1 MSILL
6 FGAGGQVGHELRES
20 LASLGAVVALTR
32 SEVDLTDVD
41 ALRQVIRARQP
52 DMIVNAAAYT
62 AVDRA
67 EQEPAEAEAINAIA
81 PGVMAEEAGRLQAL
95 MVHFSTDYV
104 FNGRSSRP
112 YRETDVPRPLSVY
125 GHTKRAGE
133 EAVTSQNPRHLVL
146 RTGWVVGAHGRNFVK
161 TILRLAAERDELR
174 VVDDQRGAP
183 TSAALLATVTSQL
196 VKAWRSNAGGEFS
209 YGLYHVAPCGETT
222 WFDLARWMVGYA
234 QDHGASLRVVPDRVV
249 PVSSEEY
256 PALATRPPYSVLDT
270 SRIQQTFGVIPPAWD
285 EGLQKIMDRLL

>member
-6 FGAGGQVGHELRES
+6 FGAGGQVGRELCET
-20 LASLGAVVALTR
+20 LASLGCVHALTR

-41 ALRQVIRARQP
+41 ALRRTIRARQP
-52 DMIVNAAAYT
+52 DVIVNAAAYT

-67 EQEPAEAEAINAIA
+67 EEEPAEAEAVNAIA
-81 PGVMAEEAGRLQAL
+81 PSVMAEEAERLQAL

-104 FNGRSSRP
+104 FDGCASRP
-112 YRETDVPRPLSVY
+112 YRETDLPRPLSVY
-125 GHTKRAGE
+125 GHTKQAGE

-174 VVDDQRGAP
+174 VVNDQRGAP
-183 TSAALLATVTSQL
+183 TSATLLAAVTSQL
-196 VKAWRSNAGGEFS
+196 VNAWRSNARGEFP
-209 YGLYHVAPCGETT
+209 YGLYHVAARGETT

-234 QDHGASLRVVPDRVV
+234 QDHGASLCVARERVV

-256 PALATRPPYSVLDT
+256 PVLATRPSYSVLDT
-270 SRIQQTFGVIPPAWD
+270 SRIQQTFGITPPAWD
-285 EGLQKIMDRLL
+285 AEVEKSMDRLL